1 MQSPLPEGLDETAV
15 VEAIAPEKD
24 VDAFHPS
31 NVGRIMIGNFH
42 FLPCNARRRDRTSEK
57 CGSGNQRQ
65 KLCGDRPQ
73 QYCGK
78 TYGNAPSP

>member
-1 MQSPLPEGLDETAV
+1 MELVEKLNAKKDINGILVQSPLPEGLDETAV

-42 FLPCNARRRDRTSEK
+42 FLPCTPAGVIELLKVWEWKSAA
-57 CGSGNQRQ
+57 
-65 KLCGDRPQ
+65 
-73 QYCGK
+73 K
-78 TYGNAPSP
+78 TVW